1 MEERKIMNQT
11 GFYEQL
17 CTILSKEQML
27 CKEPMSK
34 HTTFRVGG
42 PADYY
47 VMPRTEQIAEV
58 LSLCHKEQ
66 VPCHMIGN
74 GSNLLVGDGGIRG
87 VVLALSKQ
95 AAQVQIQGNCL
106 IAKAGALLSQ
116 AAAAAYKAGLG
127 GMEFAAGIPG
137 SVGGAVV
144 MNAGAYGGELKDV
157 LVQAVVLTKEGKQQT
172 LKNSELEL
180 SYRHSCIPER
190 NLVVLE
196 AEFHLQ
202 PKQQEEIWALM
213 EDLKKRRIE
222 KQPLEYPSAGSTFK
236 RPKGNFAGKLIMEA
250 GLAGVSVGGA
260 QVSEKHC
267 GFVVN
272 QGHATAA
279 DIRELIQKEKKK
291 VFEHSGIELETEV
304 KYMGEFL

>member
-127 GMEFAAGIPG
+127 GM
-137 SVGGAVV
+137 
-144 MNAGAYGGELKDV
+144 
-157 LVQAVVLTKEGKQQT
+157 
-172 LKNSELEL
+172 
-180 SYRHSCIPER
+180 
-190 NLVVLE
+190 
-196 AEFHLQ
+196 
-202 PKQQEEIWALM
+202 QEEIWALM

-279 DIRELIQKEKKK
+279 DIRELIQLVQKK